1 MRKVLVSFVILV
13 MLMGVFPPEFYA
25 EFIQEPS
32 MTLSDSASK
41 TSVVTDDVYDVV
53 EDLDH
58 FDQEDIPVTDE
69 VYSTQRYI
77 VELNNKASSRLRSIQ
92 ATTVADDVQKL
103 ELLDNTYVM
112 DLTMS
117 EVNELIMGRTATRIE
132 IDQPMMLATVQEDQY
147 PAEKGKV
154 ESVGSGM
161 NPTPVEELIPWGIY
175 STGANLIKE
184 TPDDKKVKVAVFD
197 TGISDHSDLIVTKK
211 VSFID
216 NEPEVD
222 DLQGHGTHM
231 SGTIAALRN
240 HFGIRGVTNNV
251 ELYSVKV
258 IGMDGKGYAS
268 NIINGLNWAIENNIK
283 VVNMSFVGNEYSESL
298 HEAIQLAREHGILII
313 AAAGNNGK
321 GENTMGYPALYPEVV
336 AVGSVNQS
344 HKRSTFSSTGNEL
357 DIVAPGSVTLSTYSH
372 DSYKTL
378 SGTSSATAYVSGS
391 AALIWS
397 QNPSLSVED
406 VTYKMYSSATPLGT
420 EHEYG
425 HGLLNVAKALGVT
438 DKLIP
443 PFDET
448 FPEEGEEGS
457 VLPPILDEGEYGLTA
472 YDFVGDRQEII
483 QGQSATVSLKLN
495 GGLQGENM
503 HLKVNIDVFPKNA
516 PDAIVEHYVF
526 DNPELNKDIAYSWQ
540 TNEETAP
547 GEYVIKYSF
556 PNIKGSQDDK
566 EFIIT
571 VVPGQVIPI
580 DQTLAKPTGLQATAT
595 AEDIKLT
602 WDAMPGAEGYIVRLN
617 GAVVGQVQ
625 DPVYSFNGLQ
635 SETQYS
641 LSVAAV
647 YKTGNSPFSTI
658 TVSTKINE
666 LIVNVPQRP
675 TIKVGKPQWF
685 VFRPASTGTYKIFT
699 SSAGAL
705 TDTQLWIYEGGR
717 DTDAILHNDDIK
729 GSVFSELKLPL
740 NGGETYYVKLS
751 GYEITDQ
758 QVEIQ
763 AQVISSDIPYI
774 QLNENKDINEA
785 EGDSPYY
792 VFVPGSDGRYKI
804 STSYYKGSS
813 ANRNDTTLTLY
824 SNIAMSKKVP
834 GGYNDDNEL
843 SEFST
848 VELQLVGGTPYYIKV
863 GSYGSLKARLKVTQ
877 QELSF
882 VPLVSR
888 EVTEVVTEENQQGY
902 YSFTPT
908 QSGKYRFYTSGNRN
922 RLQDTMLELYSN
934 ASLTNLMAANDDVQG
949 IAPYGELYSKI
960 EYTLNE
966 GQTYYLKVSNRDP
979 GIGLRINLAVEDAF
993 QSTRAT
999 AQYIEWD
1006 EQTTEDKYG
1015 QNLSATSLYDVD
1027 YYKVIL
1033 DSGEQVD
1040 INLSEGI
1047 GQIEDG
1053 NGNIYGY
1060 FSSYGERNFGLPAG
1074 TYYLRVHNSVFE
1086 GGTGSASNFGYYEYA
1101 ITTFINK
1108 VELVEYIDD
1117 TVTESSDG
1125 DEFTISANVEG
1136 ASYMRKFDATPNVT
1150 KDYPKF
1156 NYVNLS
1162 DNNEYVIEI
1171 YISGT
1176 PHVVST
1182 RRVFSETVKT
1192 KTYKKGS
1199 EFNYVWKG
1207 RVTENVDYYGRPYKN
1222 YFYPEDGI
1230 YHVYIHPKGKKQ
1242 YKEENRL
1249 VVEVHN
1255 SPLHTLNL
1263 IPLPPEYDVRNKER
1277 YKVTSNNKGECKEC
1291 KNYFYRYILTPA
1303 DINNNPQLSPIQEYD
1318 RWSTKIYGKSGRQ
1331 MLFEE
1336 MDKAFFI
1343 QDEDDTVTKLLKL
1356 SDGVGYIPVFG
1367 VVGDAGSVVIN
1378 LVKGDIENAI
1388 LSGIGIIPFVGE
1400 GIKGGKKVVGIMRV
1414 IDVYKKSPCN
1424 CFAPGT
1430 PVFTDKGMV
1439 PIEDIQVGDMVLSK
1453 NDETG
1458 EQAYKRVSYTFDKQ
1472 VNELYHIHAGGETI
1486 SATDNHPFWIK
1497 GKGWKLAEELVIGDQ
1512 LVTNEEKYIVIDQIE
1527 VEATESTVY
1536 NFTVEDFHTYYVTN
1550 LGIWTHNTVCNLPAY
1565 KKAPPKGSPLP
1576 AEETITR
1583 LTTTK
1588 GTPNKILGA
1597 ELEKAG
1603 VLNPGIINGDIN
1615 WWAAHHIV
1623 ATHDTESLRLLRKAG
1638 ILDHNVAANGVWLPS
1653 GKAGTGQTIKFDDVI
1668 DKSTYVWS
1676 GEVANHN
1683 GGHVKPYYQYV
1694 YSKLLEVEGD
1704 TDGTLRV
1711 LQEIREDLLTG
1722 KLKLKNPKK

>member
-1 MRKVLVSFVILV
+1 
-13 MLMGVFPPEFYA
+13 MGIFPPEFYA

-32 MTLSDSASK
+32 TTLSDSASE

-438 DKLIP
+438 DKPIP

-483 QGQSATVSLKLN
+483 QGQAATVSLKLN

-908 QSGKYRFYTSGNRN
+908 KSGKYRFYTSGNRN

-966 GQTYYLKVSNRDP
+966 GQIYYLKVSNRDP

-1060 FSSYGERNFGLPAG
+1060 FSSFGERNFGLPAG
-1074 TYYLRVHNSVFE
+1074 TYYLRVHNSVFG
-1086 GGTGSASNFGYYEYA
+1086 GGTRSASNVGYYEYA
-1101 ITTFINK
+1101 ITTFINDI
-1108 VELVEYIDD
+1108 ELIDYVDD
-1117 TVTESSDG
+1117 TVTESG
-1125 DEFTISANVEG
+1125 LDEFTISADVEDAG
-1136 ASYMRKFDATPNVT
+1136 YRRSFDATPGAYNRRIPSFSYTVQEATSELTIEMYISIGTTRTKPNFRVLKKSVKKSFKAGDTYLFKWKGEVNENV
-1150 KDYPKF
+1150 DRYGRSHGNKF
-1156 NYVNLS
+1156 YAEDGL
-1162 DNNEYVIEI
+1162 YHI
-1171 YISGT
+1171 YIS
-1176 PHVVST
+1176 
-1182 RRVFSETVKT
+1182 
-1192 KTYKKGS
+1192 
-1199 EFNYVWKG
+1199 
-1207 RVTENVDYYGRPYKN
+1207 
-1222 YFYPEDGI
+1222 
-1230 YHVYIHPKGKKQ
+1230 PKGKTR
-1242 YKEENRL
+1242 YSRENRL
-1249 VVEVHN
+1249 EVEVMN
-1255 SPLHTLNL
+1255 NPLHSLNI
-1263 IPLPPEYDVRNKER
+1263 IPLPPEKDYGKYTVNSDNKSR
-1277 YKVTSNNKGECKEC
+1277 CQECKD
-1291 KNYFYRYILTPA
+1291 YFYKYILTPA
-1303 DINNNPQLSPIQEYD
+1303 DINKNPKLSPENEYVD
-1318 RWSTKIYGKSGRQ
+1318 WSTKIYGKSGRQ

-1343 QDEDDTVTKLLKL
+1343 QEEDDTLTKLLKL
-1356 SDGVGYIPVFG
+1356 SDGVGYIPVIG
-1367 VVGDAGSVVIN
+1367 IGGDGASVVIN

-1388 LSGIGIIPFVGE
+1388 LSGIGIIPAVGDAF
-1400 GIKGGKKVVGIMRV
+1400 KGGKKVVGIMRV

-1430 PVFTDKGMV
+1430 PVLTDKGMV

-1458 EQAYKRVSYTFDKQ
+1458 EQAYKRVSYKLDNQ
-1472 VNELYHIHAGGETI
+1472 VNVLYHIHAGGETI

-1497 GKGWKLAEELVIGDQ
+1497 GKGWKLAKELVIGDQ
-1512 LVTNEEKYIVIDQIE
+1512 LVTNEEKYIVIEQVEI
-1527 VEATESTVY
+1527 EATGSKVY

-1550 LGIWTHNTVCNLPAY
+1550 LGIWTHNISCNIKDY
-1565 KKAPPKGSPLP
+1565 DK
-1576 AEETITR
+1576 
-1583 LTTTK
+1583 
-1588 GTPNKILGA
+1588 
-1597 ELEKAG
+1597 
-1603 VLNPGIINGDIN
+1603 VLNSLKVSKQLSTPHATLRKSLIDSGVNPPGLTNDIRA
-1615 WWAAHHIV
+1615 WAAHHIAAV
-1623 ATHDTESLRLLRKAG
+1623 SEERTLKLLRDVG
-1638 ILDHNVAANGVWLPS
+1638 IERDSAANGVFLPM
-1653 GKAGTGQTIKFDDVI
+1653 GKAGTGDYIYFTETIT
-1668 DKSTYVWS
+1668 DKTIVWRA
-1676 GEVANHN
+1676 ANHN
-1683 GGHVKPYYQYV
+1683 TKHYSTYYDFV
-1694 YSKLLEVEGD
+1694 YESLSPHAGNQKAIIEELHK
-1704 TDGTLRV
+1704 
-1711 LQEIREDLLTG
+1711 IRNSLLTG
-1722 KLKLKNPKK
+1722 ELSLKNIQ

>member
-1 MRKVLVSFVILV
+1 MRKVLVSFIILV
-13 MLMGVFPPEFYA
+13 ILMGVFPPEFYA
-25 EFIQEPS
+25 ELIQEPDT
-32 MTLSDSASK
+32 TLSDSASE
-41 TSVVTDDVYDVV
+41 TSVVTDDVYDAV
-53 EDLDH
+53 EDLD
-58 FDQEDIPVTDE
+58 QLEQEEDIPVTEE

-132 IDQPMMLATVQEDQY
+132 IDQPMMLATIQEDQY
-147 PAEKGKV
+147 PAEKGQD
-154 ESVGSGM
+154 ESAGSGM
-161 NPTPVEELIPWGIY
+161 NPTHVEELIPWGIY
-175 STGANLIKE
+175 STGANLINE

-283 VVNMSFVGNEYSESL
+283 VINMSFVGNEYSESL

-438 DKLIP
+438 DKPIP

-503 HLKVNIDVFPKNA
+503 HLKVNIEVFPKNA

-540 TNEETAP
+540 TNEDTAP

-641 LSVAAV
+641 LSVAAI

-751 GYEITDQ
+751 GYEVTDQ

-908 QSGKYRFYTSGNRN
+908 KSGKYRFYTSSNRN

-1040 INLSEGI
+1040 INLSEGR

-1060 FSSYGERNFGLPAG
+1060 FGLDIERNFNLAAG
-1074 TYYLRVHNSVFE
+1074 TYYYRVQNHLPKVWSSGSTSKLE
-1086 GGTGSASNFGYYEYA
+1086 GYKYA
-1101 ITTFINK
+1101 LGNYINDL
-1108 VELVEYIDD
+1108 ELVDRSSSETSESGYG
-1117 TVTESSDG
+1117 VTGNLEDRG
-1125 DEFTISANVEG
+1125 QTNPL
-1136 ASYMRKFDATPNVT
+1136 DATPDGKQKLRIN
-1150 KDYPKF
+1150 
-1156 NYVNLS
+1156 
-1162 DNNEYVIEI
+1162 
-1171 YISGT
+1171 YISPVDVDQLIMTIEVASGFPGT
-1176 PHVVST
+1176 SQVYKQ
-1182 RRVFSETVKT
+1182 VKHNV
-1192 KTYKKGS
+1192 KKGVNVPFYWS
-1199 EFNYVWKG
+1199 GEITAG
-1207 RVTENVDYYGRPYKN
+1207 RLDFGRELNGKYYA
-1222 YFYPEDGI
+1222 EDGI
-1230 YHVYIHPKGKKQ
+1230 YHAYIMPADKKTWDPSRR
-1242 YKEENRL
+1242 YVIHVAND
-1249 VVEVHN
+1249 
-1255 SPLHTLNL
+1255 PLGPLSI
-1263 IPLPPEYDVRNKER
+1263 IPLPPSKNSEGKI
-1277 YKVTSNNKGECKEC
+1277 VTEKNRKTCDTCENYYRKYIYTPFNVNYPNRGMTYGEW
-1291 KNYFYRYILTPA
+1291 A
-1303 DINNNPQLSPIQEYD
+1303 AQ
-1318 RWSTKIYGKSGRQ
+1318 IYGKTGIEK
-1331 MLFEE
+1331 FIAAT
-1336 MDKAFFI
+1336 DAVFFGSPE
-1343 QDEDDTVTKLLKL
+1343 DEPLDRLLKL
-1356 SDGVGYIPVFG
+1356 SDTAGLVPVLGIPADGVSI
-1367 VVGDAGSVVIN
+1367 VVN
-1378 LVKGDIENAI
+1378 LMKGDIENALI
-1388 LSGIGIIPFVGE
+1388 SGVGIIPVVGE
-1400 GIKGGKKVVGIMRV
+1400 MVKGGKKVAGVLKV
-1414 IDVYKKSPCN
+1414 IDVFEDACN

-1430 PVFTDKGMV
+1430 PVHTDKGMV

-1453 NDETG
+1453 NDQTG

-1472 VNELYHIHAGGETI
+1472 VNELYHIRADGATI
-1486 SATDNHPFWIK
+1486 SATYNHPFWIK
-1497 GKGWKLAEELVIGDQ
+1497 GKGWKLAEELVVGDQ

-1527 VEATESTVY
+1527 VEATEATVY

-1550 LGIWTHNTVCNLPAY
+1550 LGIWTHNTACNLDVY
-1565 KKAPPKGSPLP
+1565 KKVLKGSVP
-1576 AEETITR
+1576 AEKTITR

-1588 GTPNKILGA
+1588 GQPSTILGA
-1597 ELEKAG
+1597 ELTAAG
-1603 VLNPGIINGDIN
+1603 VAKPNISNDDIRV
-1615 WWAAHHIV
+1615 WAAHHIV
-1623 ATHDTESLRLLRKAG
+1623 ATSDKASRDLLRAAG
-1638 ILDHNVAANGVWLPS
+1638 IPDHNVAANGVWLPS
-1653 GKAGTGQTIKFDDVI
+1653 GHKGHGNNMKFNNEVDQN
-1668 DKSTYVWS
+1668 SYVWS
-1676 GEVANHN
+1676 EEIANHS
-1683 GGHVKPYYQYV
+1683 GGHAPEYYEYV
-1694 YSKLLEVEGD
+1694 YKKLLEFED
-1704 TDGTLRV
+1704 SPDNPDATLRV
-1711 LQEIREDLLTG
+1711 LQEIREELLSG
-1722 KLKLKNPKK
+1722 KLKLKNPIN